1 MDPEKDL
8 VSTRVGAIVGQSL
21 RAGTEGTE
29 RRKLYCRNGGK
40 ISPFLQQRDAGWTQL
55 AIELYSKCEHDFNEV

>member
-40 ISPFLQQRDAGWTQL
+40 ISPFL
-55 AIELYSKCEHDFNEV
+55 